1 MSDDEQEVFDEDVD
15 VDEDEDDDDEEEYDE
30 DEAFDEGTVDDIVP
44 AEIDEDV
51 EESPY
56 QTQFKENMRND
67 YVQKFHPEEIHKPFE
82 EIHKLT
88 MITRDEKGNIV
99 DDLHKT
105 YPILSKYE
113 KTRAIGIRV
122 TQLNKG
128 AQPYIVLKRNVL
140 DNSLIAEKEL
150 REKKLPFIIMRPM
163 PNGICEYWNINDLE
177 QL

>member
-1 MSDDEQEVFDEDVD
+1 MSDDEQEVFEE
-15 VDEDEDDDDEEEYDE
+15 EDEDFDEDEEEYDE
-30 DEAFDEGTVDDIVP
+30 DEAFEEGTVEDVVP
-44 AEIDEDV
+44 TEIDEDI
-51 EESPY
+51 EESSY

-67 YVQKFHPEEIHKPFE
+67 YVQQFHPEEIHKPFE
-82 EIHKLT
+82 EIYKLT
-88 MITRDEKGNIV
+88 MITRDKKGNIE

-128 AQPYIVLKRNVL
+128 AKPYTETKRNIL

-150 REKKLPFIIMRPM
+150 KEKKLPFIIMRPI

>member
-1 MSDDEQEVFDEDVD
+1 MSDDEQEVFE
-15 VDEDEDDDDEEEYDE
+15 DEDEDFDEDEEEYDE
-30 DEAFDEGTVDDIVP
+30 DEAFEEGTV
-44 AEIDEDV
+44 EDV
-51 EESPY
+51 VPTEVDPDIEESSY

-82 EIHKLT
+82 EILKLT

-128 AQPYIVLKRNVL
+128 ARPYTETKRNIL

-150 REKKLPFIIMRPM
+150 KEKKLPFIIMRPI

-177 QL
+177 QI

>member
-1 MSDDEQEVFDEDVD
+1 MSDEEQEVFEE
-15 VDEDEDDDDEEEYDE
+15 EDEDFDEDDEDDE
-30 DEAFDEGTVDDIVP
+30 DLNEDFEEGTVEDIAP
-44 AEIDEDV
+44 TETDADI

-56 QTQFKENMRND
+56 QTQFKESMRND
-67 YVQKFHPEEIHKPFE
+67 YVQKFHPEEIHRPFE
-82 EIHKLT
+82 EIYKLT

-128 AQPYIVLKRNVL
+128 AKPYTELKRNVL

-150 REKKLPFIIMRPM
+150 KEKKLPFIIMRPI
-163 PNGICEYWNINDLE
+163 PNGNCEYWNINDLE